1 MSYLTFPHIG
11 TSSSGLT
18 NVWDVKNTGQLIIGT
33 VSWYAPWRRYGYTS
47 ITAHI
52 VLDATCM
59 REIADFCETQTRAH
73 KLAKV

>member
-1 MSYLTFPHIG
+1 MSYLIF
-11 TSSSGLT
+11 SYLRKSNSGLT
-18 NVWDVKNTGQLIIGT
+18 DIWDVKNTGQAVIGA

-47 ITAHI
+47 LPHV

-73 KLAKV
+73 KLAKT